1 MIGHL
6 SKRAKPKS
14 WHGGGGGWP
23 IALVALAISSTCLAF
38 GSTNVFLNLS
48 SRARIAPGQDTLIA
62 GLVVE
67 SASNVLIRGIGPG
80 LQPFGILQ
88 PLAKPVLTLFD
99 NQGRVV
105 AQNSDWRSAIPGSDA
120 GSTAAVVSEI
130 MARVGAFAPA
140 SGDAAL
146 YVRLAPGLY
155 TAQLAGAVESTGV
168 GLVEAY
174 VVPSTLDPLDPV
186 WRLPTTRFG
195 AGAQAGFAPGAMVG
209 PTSGSVT
216 QLHFA
221 ATLPWSAT
229 GTAPVVDLPW
239 RANGQN
245 GNTAGRAGV
254 VDSRG
259 WTISPAYEKTGATS
273 AVIRNLVIRPESSE
287 SYLEVFVLTFASYSS
302 GEFSYTWHRLAA
314 GNTAGVVLGT
324 GTGTFELIPEANATV
339 PDSAAA
345 AHFFPRHAERF
356 SDGRPPAFW
365 GLQVEDSGEVL
376 KRGQGPD
383 SSDREGAREPVVTQ
397 IGEQYLLH
405 YDGAGARGWL
415 ACAAVSTDLV
425 SWTRQGPILDF
436 GPPGSRDAGGACSP
450 WIIEHQGI
458 WHMFYLG
465 SRTATPPPER
475 VPESPYP
482 SLKARASSPWG
493 PWVKQPEVQVIALNS
508 TLPSPDSSPGA
519 VVREANGWRQYFSM
533 GRSVPGLA
541 APQRTLIHGRT
552 EDLNATWTFE
562 GAPLLPWEE
571 QVENSSVY
579 FDETSGHWFLFT
591 NHIGIDEAGG
601 EYADAVWV
609 YWSRDPSRFD
619 PRNKAVVMDG
629 STSRWAHGAIG
640 MPAVVKVGERL
651 ALLYDGVPG
660 DGRGHLPRNIGLAWI
675 RLPLR
680 PPF

>member
-1 MIGHL
+1 MLAFSSACL
-6 SKRAKPKS
+6 S
-14 WHGGGGGWP
+14 
-23 IALVALAISSTCLAF
+23 F

-67 SASNVLIRGIGPG
+67 TSSNVLIRGIGPG
-80 LQPFGILQ
+80 LQPFGISQ
-88 PLAKPVLTLFD
+88 PLANPTLTLFD
-99 NQGRVV
+99 NQGKVV
-105 AQNSDWRSAIPGSDA
+105 AHNADWRSAIPGSDP
-120 GSTAAVVSEI
+120 GSTAAVVSDI

-140 SGDAAL
+140 TGDSAL
-146 YVRLAPGLY
+146 YVRFAPGLY
-155 TAQLAGAVESTGV
+155 TAQLAGAGEVTGV

-174 VVPSTLDPLDPV
+174 VVPGTLDPLDPV
-186 WRLPTTRFG
+186 WRLPTTSTG
-195 AGAQAGFAPGAMVG
+195 AGAPAGFSPGTLVG
-209 PTSGSVT
+209 PTAGSVT
-216 QLHFA
+216 RLRFA
-221 ATLPWSAT
+221 ASLPWSST
-229 GTAPVVDLPW
+229 GAAPEVNVPW
-239 RANGQN
+239 RANGQI
-245 GNTAGRAGV
+245 GNTAGRSGV

-259 WTISPAYEKTGATS
+259 WTISPSYEKTGATT
-273 AVIRNLVIRPESSE
+273 AVIRNLVVRPGFSE
-287 SYLEVFVLTFASYSS
+287 AYLEVISLTFTSFSS
-302 GEFSYTWHRLAA
+302 GQFSYAWHRLNE
-314 GNTAGVVLGT
+314 GNTAGIVLGT
-324 GTGTFELIPEANATV
+324 GSGTFDLIPEGDATT
-339 PDSAAA
+339 PEFATAAP
-345 AHFFPRHAERF
+345 FFPRHAEHF

-365 GLQVEDSGEVL
+365 GLQVEDLGEVL
-376 KRGQGPD
+376 KRGLGPD
-383 SSDREGAREPVVTQ
+383 SSDREGTREPVVTR

-425 SWTRQGPILDF
+425 NWTRQGPILDF

-450 WIIEHQGI
+450 WIIEHQGT

-508 TLPSPDSSPGA
+508 TFPSPDSSPGA

-541 APQRTLIHGRT
+541 APQRTLILGRT
-552 EDLNATWTFE
+552 TDLNATWTFE
-562 GAPLLPWEE
+562 PAPLLPWEE

-579 FDETSGHWFLFT
+579 FDETSRYWFLFT
-591 NHIGIDEAGG
+591 NHIGIDATGG

-609 YWSRDPSRFD
+609 YWSQDPARFD

-640 MPAVVKVGERL
+640 MPAVIKVGDRL

-660 DGRGHLPRNIGLAWI
+660 EGRGHLPRNIGLAWI